1 MAKKKFFD
9 TVKLETESKEPEK
22 IIEIVNESSD
32 SLKVPIELQQDEKT
46 VIGIVKAEELQKAG
60 WRLVSVTQ
68 DSENPYDGKTYKFIK
83 EKK

>member
-22 IIEIVNESSD
+22 IIEVIETPEVKES
-32 SLKVPIELQQDEKT
+32 DEKT
-46 VIGIVKAEELQKAG
+46 VIGVVKAEELQKAG
-60 WRLVSVTQ
+60 WRLISVTQ
-68 DSENPYDGKTYKFIK
+68 ESENPYDGKTYKFIK

>member
-22 IIEIVNESSD
+22 IIEVIETPEVKES
-32 SLKVPIELQQDEKT
+32 DEKT
-46 VIGIVKAEELQKAG
+46 VIGVVEAEELQKAG
-60 WRLVSVTQ
+60 WRLISVTQ
-68 DSENPYDGKTYKFIK
+68 ESENPYDGKTYKFIK